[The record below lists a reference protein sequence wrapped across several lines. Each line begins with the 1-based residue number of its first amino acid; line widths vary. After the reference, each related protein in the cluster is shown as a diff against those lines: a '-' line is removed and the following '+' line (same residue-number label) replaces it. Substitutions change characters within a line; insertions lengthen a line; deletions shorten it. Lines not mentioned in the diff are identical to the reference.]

1 MSDKIKSLIQ
11 EIEDLKD
18 KLKEE
23 IDISENHIAY
33 KIREGR
39 VLFDD
44 DRLKE
49 QRQKVVHFF
58 NYLKDAPLL
67 HILSAPIIY
76 AMLFPAII
84 LDVMLFI
91 YQQVIFRIYKFKFI
105 RRSDYIVFD
114 RQYLGYLNI
123 IEKINCMYCSYFN
136 GLINYTA
143 AIAAKSEFYFC
154 PIKHA
159 KKIAYTHKYYYDYL
173 AYGDDENYQEKLE
186 KLQKKAQSK

>member
-11 EIEDLKD
+11 DIEDLKD
-18 KLKEE
+18 RLKEE
-23 IDISENHIAY
+23 IDLNESHIAY
-33 KIREGR
+33 DIRQGR
-39 VLFDD
+39 ILFDD
-44 DRLKE
+44 DRLKK
-49 QRQKVVHFF
+49 QKQKVVHFF
-58 NYLKDAPLL
+58 NYLREAPLL
-67 HILSAPIIY
+67 HVLSAPIVY
-76 AMLFPAII
+76 AMLLPAII

-105 RRSDYIVFD
+105 KRSDYIVFD

-159 KKIAYTHKYYYDYL
+159 KKVAYTHRHYYDYM